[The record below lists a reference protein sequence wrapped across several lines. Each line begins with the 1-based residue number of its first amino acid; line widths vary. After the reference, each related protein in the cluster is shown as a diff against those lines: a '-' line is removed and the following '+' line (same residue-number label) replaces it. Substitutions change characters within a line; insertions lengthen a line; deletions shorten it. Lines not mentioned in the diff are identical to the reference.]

1 MIPWGAV
8 YCWCN
13 HHQHAQATGSPLK
26 QLLLPFQSRDDA
38 RFAKRCCCCWVWS
51 TQRCP
56 AHTQCLSWW
65 AGSGLPRRSASD
77 RLHIWSTPGGKL
89 CPERASSSQTL
100 WSSSRR
106 KRRDRPGQTAWG
118 RHQHEYREEEK
129 LHRTPSLMS
138 GITHQPEVVSPTQL
152 SSQLVVKAAPH
163 LPESA
168 ATQVAAQAVLVPVL
182 LNGLQEEP
190 VADALLAAATGEQRW
205 RHLQDL
211 VHRLPVQRLVRK
223 ANLGQQ
229 FSQVQSVIKSAAE
242 QIKPLVLDTELVLN
256 LWPAQ
261 KCIF

>member
-1 MIPWGAV
+1 M
-8 YCWCN
+8 
-13 HHQHAQATGSPLK
+13 T
-26 QLLLPFQSRDDA
+26 
-38 RFAKRCCCCWVWS
+38 
-51 TQRCP
+51 
-56 AHTQCLSWW
+56 
-65 AGSGLPRRSASD
+65 
-77 RLHIWSTPGGKL
+77 
-89 CPERASSSQTL
+89 
-100 WSSSRR
+100 
-106 KRRDRPGQTAWG
+106 
-118 RHQHEYREEEK
+118 
-129 LHRTPSLMS
+129 
-138 GITHQPEVVSPTQL
+138 GITHQPEVVPPTQL

-229 FSQVQSVIKSAAE
+229 FSQVQSVRAVIKSAAE
-242 QIKPLVLDTELVLN
+242 QIKSLHLDAELVVN

-261 KCIF
+261 KCRF